1 MKTDNNKVF
10 IVHGHNIEVKETVA
24 RTIEKLGLE
33 AVILNERPNT
43 GQTIIEKLEN
53 NSDVGFAIILLTPD
67 DLGKAKSEDD
77 YKYRARQNVLVEMG
91 YFIAK
96 LGREKVC
103 PIFLEEVE
111 LPSDFDG
118 ILYVP
123 YDASGSWKFILGR
136 ELKAA
141 GYNIDLNDIA

>member
-103 PIFLEEVE
+103 PIFFRR
-111 LPSDFDG
+111 S
-118 ILYVP
+118 
-123 YDASGSWKFILGR
+123 
-136 ELKAA
+136 
-141 GYNIDLNDIA
+141 